1 MTPTRST
8 LRLRTRQAIFLA
20 TIAWSLVAFPA
31 GAQQANAQPATAPQA
46 GAPVGPGQSTAV
58 LFVGNSLTYVNN
70 LPALLRALGDA
81 QGMAISTETW
91 AAPGGTLA
99 ERWREGHVAG
109 ALRTRRFDVVVLQEQ
124 GGHLSACMASAQEQR
139 KAPCAASL
147 RAYREIAKRAQ
158 EQGART
164 LLFQTWGP
172 DAKWQARLDR
182 SLRMVADQASAAIF
196 DAAGALEALHK
207 AQPKAVLYPD
217 GTHPS
222 TQASLMLALALYRD
236 ITGATPVARDLRV
249 RAPLL
254 PVNAAVAA
262 DAPIESQ
269 PSLAGN
275 GAVTLVPAAL
285 LAPLLGALPDK
296 NDKDDKDDKEN

>member
-1 MTPTRST
+1 MT
-8 LRLRTRQAIFLA
+8 RLRSFLRARITRAALLA
-20 TIAWSLVAFPA
+20 TLACPLAVAPA
-31 GAQQANAQPATAPQA
+31 VAQQADPAAKA
-46 GAPVGPGQSTAV
+46 GRATSV

-70 LPALLRALGDA
+70 LPALLRALGEA
-81 QGMAISTETW
+81 QGTAISTETW

-99 ERWREGHVAG
+99 DRWREGHVAE
-109 ALRTRRFDVVVLQEQ
+109 ALRARKFDVVVLQER

-147 RAYREIAKRAQ
+147 RAYRDIAMLAQ
-158 EQGART
+158 EHGART

-172 DAKWQARLDR
+172 DEKWQARLGR
-182 SLRMVADQASAAIF
+182 SLRMVADRASASIF
-196 DAAGALEALHK
+196 DAAGALAALHGS
-207 AQPKAVLYPD
+207 QPEAVLYPD

-236 ITGATPVARDLRV
+236 ITGAAPVARDLRV

-269 PSLAGN
+269 PGLAGD

-285 LAPLLGALPDK
+285 LSPMLEALPKRSDR
-296 NDKDDKDDKEN
+296 ERGQRRR

>member
-1 MTPTRST
+1 MTPIRSIP
-8 LRLRTRQAIFLA
+8 RLRTRQAIFLA
-20 TIAWSLVAFPA
+20 TIAWSLAAFQA
-31 GAQQANAQPATAPQA
+31 GAQQPTARPAAAPQA
-46 GAPVGPGQSTAV
+46 GDPAVPAQPTAV

-81 QGMAISTETW
+81 QGTAISTETW

-99 ERWREGHVAG
+99 ERWREGHVAE
-109 ALRTRRFDVVVLQEQ
+109 ALRARRFDVVVLQEQ

-147 RAYREIAKRAQ
+147 RAYRDIAKLAR
-158 EQGART
+158 ERGART

-172 DAKWQARLDR
+172 DEKWQARLDR
-182 SLRMVADQASAAIF
+182 SLGMVAKQTSASIF
-196 DAAGALEALHK
+196 DAAGALGALHK

-222 TQASLMLALALYRD
+222 TQASLMLALELYRD
-236 ITGATPVARDLRV
+236 ITGAAPVARDLRV

-269 PSLAGN
+269 PGLAGN
-275 GAVTLVPAAL
+275 GAVTLVPASL
-285 LAPLLGALPDK
+285 LSPLLGALPDK
-296 NDKDDKDDKEN
+296 DDKGRKDD

>member
-1 MTPTRST
+1 MTRLDSM
-8 LRLRTRQAIFLA
+8 LRKRIRQAMCLA
-20 TIAWSLVAFPA
+20 AIACSLAAAQAVAQEA
-31 GAQQANAQPATAPQA
+31 DH
-46 GAPVGPGQSTAV
+46 PVGPSRSTSV

-70 LPALLRALGDA
+70 LPALLRALGDS
-81 QGMAISTETW
+81 QGMAISTETY

-99 ERWREGHVAG
+99 ERWSEGHVAE
-109 ALRTRRFDVVVLQEQ
+109 ALRARRFDVVVLQEQ
-124 GGHLSACMASAQEQR
+124 GGHLSACMDSAQEQR

-147 RAYREIAKRAQ
+147 RAYREIAKLAK
-158 EQGART
+158 EHGART

-172 DAKWQARLDR
+172 DEKWQARLDR
-182 SLRMVADQASAAIF
+182 SLRLVADRASASIF
-196 DAAGALEALHK
+196 DAAGALDALHD
-207 AQPKAVLYPD
+207 AQPETVLYPD

-236 ITGATPVARDLRV
+236 IADTAPVARDLRV

-269 PSLAGN
+269 PGLAGN

-285 LAPLLGALPDK
+285 LSPLLDALPDK
-296 NDKDDKDDKEN
+296 GDERDRKRRD

>member
-1 MTPTRST
+1 MNPIRPIP
-8 LRLRTRQAIFLA
+8 RLRTRQAIFLA
-20 TIAWSLVAFPA
+20 TIAWSLAAFPA
-31 GAQQANAQPATAPQA
+31 TAQQANAQPATAPHA
-46 GAPVGPGQSTAV
+46 GDPAVPARSTAV

-81 QGMAISTETW
+81 QGTSISTETY

-99 ERWREGHVAG
+99 ERWREGHVAE
-109 ALRTRRFDVVVLQEQ
+109 ALRARRFDVVVLQEQ
-124 GGHLSACMASAQEQR
+124 GGHLSACMAGAQEQR

-147 RAYREIAKRAQ
+147 RAYREISKLAR
-158 EQGART
+158 ERGART

-172 DAKWQARLDR
+172 DQKWQARLDR

-196 DAAGALEALHK
+196 DAAGALEALHE

-236 ITGATPVARDLRV
+236 ISGAVPVARDLRV

-269 PSLAGN
+269 PGLAGN

-285 LAPLLGALPDK
+285 LSPLLDVLPEKGDQSG
-296 NDKDDKDDKEN
+296 KDD

>member
-1 MTPTRST
+1 MTPIRSI

-20 TIAWSLVAFPA
+20 TIAWSLAAFQA
-31 GAQQANAQPATAPQA
+31 SAQEATAQPATALQA
-46 GAPVGPGQSTAV
+46 GDPADPARSTAV

-81 QGMAISTETW
+81 QGAAISTETW

-99 ERWREGHVAG
+99 ERWREGHVAE
-109 ALRTRRFDVVVLQEQ
+109 ALRERRFDVVVLQEQ

-147 RAYREIAKRAQ
+147 RAYRDIARLAR
-158 EQGART
+158 EHGART

-172 DAKWQARLDR
+172 DEKWQARLDS
-182 SLRMVADQASAAIF
+182 SLRLVADQASASIF

-207 AQPKAVLYPD
+207 AQPKGVLYPD

-236 ITGATPVARDLRV
+236 VTGATPIARDLRV

-262 DAPIESQ
+262 DAPIEAQ
-269 PSLAGN
+269 PGLAGS

-285 LAPLLGALPDK
+285 LSPLLGALPDK
-296 NDKDDKDDKEN
+296 DDKGKDD

>member
-1 MTPTRST
+1 MTPIRSIP
-8 LRLRTRQAIFLA
+8 RLRARQAIFLA
-20 TIAWSLVAFPA
+20 AIAWSLSAFHA
-31 GAQQANAQPATAPQA
+31 NAQQATAQPAAVPQA
-46 GAPVGPGQSTAV
+46 ADPADPARSTAV

-81 QGMAISTETW
+81 QGTAISTETW

-99 ERWREGHVAG
+99 ERWREGHVAE
-109 ALRTRRFDVVVLQEQ
+109 ALRERRFDVVLLQEQ

-147 RAYREIAKRAQ
+147 RAYRDIARLAR
-158 EQGART
+158 EHGART

-172 DAKWQARLDR
+172 DEKWQARLDR
-182 SLRMVADQASAAIF
+182 SLRLVAEETSASIF
-196 DAAGALEALHK
+196 DAAGALDALRK
-207 AQPKAVLYPD
+207 AQPKVVLYPD

-236 ITGATPVARDLRV
+236 ITGATPIARDLRV

-269 PSLAGN
+269 QALAGN
-275 GAVTLVPAAL
+275 GAVTLVPVAL
-285 LAPLLGALPDK
+285 LSPLIDALPDK
-296 NDKDDKDDKEN
+296 ADERDQRD

>member
-1 MTPTRST
+1 MTPSRSI
-8 LRLRTRQAIFLA
+8 LRLRTRQAMFLA
-20 TIAWSLVAFPA
+20 AIAWSLAAFQA
-31 GAQQANAQPATAPQA
+31 GAQQANAQPPAAPQA
-46 GAPVGPGQSTAV
+46 GDPAEPARPTTV

-70 LPALLRALGDA
+70 LPALLRALGDS
-81 QGMAISTETW
+81 QGKSISTETY

-99 ERWREGHVAG
+99 ERWREGHVAE
-109 ALRTRRFDVVVLQEQ
+109 ALRTRKFDVVVLQER

-147 RAYREIAKRAQ
+147 RAYREISKLAR
-158 EQGART
+158 ERGART

-172 DAKWQARLDR
+172 DKKWQARLDR
-182 SLRMVADQASAAIF
+182 SLRLVADQASAAIF

-222 TQASLMLALALYRD
+222 TQASLMLAVALYRD
-236 ITGATPVARDLRV
+236 ITGATPGPRDLRV

-269 PSLAGN
+269 TGLAGN
-275 GAVTLVPAAL
+275 GAVTFVPAAL
-285 LAPLLGALPDK
+285 LSPLLDVLPG
-296 NDKDDKDDKEN
+296 KDDRSGKDD

>member
-1 MTPTRST
+1 MTPIRSL

-31 GAQQANAQPATAPQA
+31 GAQPAATPQA
-46 GAPVGPGQSTAV
+46 AATVGPGQSTAV

-91 AAPGGTLA
+91 VAPGGTLA
-99 ERWREGHVAG
+99 ERWREGHVAD

-124 GGHLSACMASAQEQR
+124 GGHLSACMASVQEQR

-147 RAYREIAKRAQ
+147 RAYREISKLAR
-158 EQGART
+158 ERGART

-172 DAKWQARLDR
+172 DKKWQARLDR
-182 SLRMVADQASAAIF
+182 SLRLVADQASAAIF
-196 DAAGALEALHK
+196 DAAGALEALHE

-236 ITGATPVARDLRV
+236 ITGAAPVARDLRV

-269 PSLAGN
+269 PGLAGN
-275 GAVTLVPAAL
+275 GAVTLVPATL
-285 LAPLLGALPDK
+285 LSPLLGALPDK
-296 NDKDDKDDKEN
+296 DDKSGKED